1 VRPAKETTW
10 LEVCQV
16 IAKQSTCLRRSV
28 GCVLVDSRGH
38 VLSTGYNG
46 VAPGRVHCNE
56 ELIVFDGNL
65 LARAGAVPRGIKTRA
80 EHPNACKGAGSKP
93 GEGLD
98 LCEAIHAEQNALL
111 QCRDPQAI
119 DTCYVTHSPCVHCAK
134 LLCCTSCRCVVFLEE
149 YAHGAAARDLFIG
162 GSKGDKIWLKWLLK

>member
-1 VRPAKETTW
+1 MRPAKETTW
-10 LEVCQV
+10 LKVCCD
-16 IAKQSTCLRRSV
+16 IAEQSTCLRRAV
-28 GCVLVDSRGH
+28 GCVLVDVRGH

-46 VAPGRVHCNE
+46 VAPGRPHCNE
-56 ELIVFDGNL
+56 RLTVFDGNL
-65 LARAGAVPRGIKTRA
+65 PVHASGAVPRGIKTHF
-80 EHPNACKGAGSKP
+80 EYLNACKGSASKP

-119 DTCYVTHSPCVHCAK
+119 HTCYVTHSPCVHCAK
-134 LLCCTSCRCVVFLEE
+134 LLCCTSCSRVIFLEE

-162 GSKGDKIWLKWLLK
+162 GSKEGRFWLKWA